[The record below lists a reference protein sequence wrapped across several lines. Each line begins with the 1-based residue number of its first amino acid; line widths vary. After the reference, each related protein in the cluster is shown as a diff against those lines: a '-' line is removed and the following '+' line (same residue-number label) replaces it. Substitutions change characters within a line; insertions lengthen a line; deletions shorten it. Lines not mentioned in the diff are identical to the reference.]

1 MAQVVNRA
9 LEVYITNLS
18 LVPNASLEGICKHFK
33 HGTQYTACKSSTI
46 LGGRGNWNT
55 DHDLL

>member
-1 MAQVVNRA
+1 MAQVVNCFGG
-9 LEVYITNLS
+9 VYYKQVLS
-18 LVPNASLEGICKHFK
+18 LIASLEGICKHFK

-46 LGGRGNWNT
+46 LGGRGNWYT